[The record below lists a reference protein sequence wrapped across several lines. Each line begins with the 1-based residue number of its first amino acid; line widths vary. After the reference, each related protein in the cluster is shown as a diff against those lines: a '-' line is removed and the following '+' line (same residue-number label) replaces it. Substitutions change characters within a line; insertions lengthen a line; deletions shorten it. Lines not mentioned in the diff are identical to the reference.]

1 MSLGLVL
8 WLLSVIG
15 SARRASLKPRSLNDR
30 MELRIMPQGASVT
43 RGTGST
49 DETGYRQI
57 LRSLLEQDGN
67 HVTFAGSV
75 SWGDMNGNLCEG
87 HPGYTIQGIDDVALS
102 DGAYEPL
109 PNVIL
114 LNAGTNDCN
123 LLDQDPSGA
132 PARYTTLL
140 DHIRE
145 HNPDATV
152 IASSLLP
159 NLKESVDG
167 CVRTLNAGIKEAVDN
182 ASAAGMKLGWVD
194 VYNAVP
200 KKYIR
205 PDDNTHPTD
214 AGYEL
219 LASAWYDGIQL
230 VADKI
235 TAPDPNGKAVP
246 NTTACGGLSET
257 PCED

>member
-1 MSLGLVL
+1 MSLGLALV
-8 WLLSVIG
+8 LLSVIG
-15 SARRASLKPRSLNDR
+15 SASSASPQQRGVNAG

-43 RGTGST
+43 RGTGSM

-67 HVTFAGSV
+67 HVTFVGSV
-75 SWGDMNGNLCEG
+75 SWGDMDGNLCEG
-87 HPGYTIQGIDDVALS
+87 HPGYTIQGIDDIALS
-102 DGAYEPL
+102 DGAYEYL

-123 LLDQDPSGA
+123 LLDQDPGGA

-140 DHIRE
+140 NHIRE
-145 HNPDATV
+145 HNPDTTV
-152 IASSLLP
+152 VASSLLP
-159 NLKESVDG
+159 NLKESVDD

-182 ASAAGMKLGWVD
+182 ASAAGMKMGWVD

-200 KKYIR
+200 KKDIH

-214 AGYEL
+214 EGYEL
-219 LASAWYDGIQL
+219 LASAWYSGIQL

-246 NTTACGGLSET
+246 DTTACGGLSDT
-257 PCED
+257 SCED